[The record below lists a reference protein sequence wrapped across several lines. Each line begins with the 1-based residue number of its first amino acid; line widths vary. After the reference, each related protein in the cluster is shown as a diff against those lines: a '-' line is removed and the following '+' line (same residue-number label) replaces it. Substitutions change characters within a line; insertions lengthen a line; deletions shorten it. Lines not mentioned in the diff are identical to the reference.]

1 MRFAVLVALPAL
13 QEHARRLADFS
24 SLRKGVGRDYTPF
37 QKSAVCGAITC
48 TLSPSKNSRFPPP
61 VAEVGLVA
69 HRCAGHIIVEG
80 ESLGG
85 EAPPSRPA
93 AQYDLDG
100 FLARMETASSVPAL
114 LDIAAQETRRM
125 IAFDRVMI
133 YQFD

>member
-61 VAEVGLVA
+61 VAEVGLKS
-69 HRCAGHIIVEG
+69 GDI
-80 ESLGG
+80 
-85 EAPPSRPA
+85 PA
-93 AQYDLDG
+93 AHPPRYKIADNFHRVDSFSKNG
-100 FLARMETASSVPAL
+100 GDRRRPPAPVARFL
-114 LDIAAQETRRM
+114 
-125 IAFDRVMI
+125 F
-133 YQFD
+133 